1 MKMTGVFPML
11 CIGRVSPG
19 KLAASFQTPA
29 GIHASCARRS
39 IVLRLLSAAPI
50 PDAAWLTSLSL
61 TDRPVGTRNQRK
73 TMRYQLA
80 LEIHERI
87 GEVLR
92 LIKTGE
98 YSTPALAEAVGVS
111 IPTISR
117 IVAALREQGHE
128 IKAVR
133 AASGW
138 RYELVKQPQQTKH
151 ASRGTSS
158 ERIA

>member
-11 CIGRVSPG
+11 CIGWVSPG

-29 GIHASCARRS
+29 GIHANCARRS
-39 IVLRLLSAAPI
+39 LVLRLVASAPI
-50 PDAAWLTSLSL
+50 PAAESLTSLSL

-138 RYELVKQPQQTKH
+138 RYELVNQPQQTKQ

>member
-1 MKMTGVFPML
+1 ML
-11 CIGRVSPG
+11 CIGWVSPG

-29 GIHASCARRS
+29 GIHANCARRS
-39 IVLRLLSAAPI
+39 LVLRLVASAPI
-50 PDAAWLTSLSL
+50 PAAESLTSLSL

-128 IKAVR
+128 IQAQKKGTCWHYV
-133 AASGW
+133 
-138 RYELVKQPQQTKH
+138 LIPQPIQDNVLSKGQQKP
-151 ASRGTSS
+151 TSN
-158 ERIA
+158 RRMGG

>member
-1 MKMTGVFPML
+1 ML

-19 KLAASFQTPA
+19 KLATSFQTPA
-29 GIHASCARRS
+29 GIHAGCARRS
-39 IVLRLLSAAPI
+39 IVLRLVSAAPI
-50 PDAAWLTSLSL
+50 PAAAWLTSLSL
-61 TDRPVGTRNQRK
+61 TDRPVGTRNQRN

-138 RYELVKQPQQTKH
+138 RYELVNQPQQTKQ

>member
-1 MKMTGVFPML
+1 
-11 CIGRVSPG
+11 
-19 KLAASFQTPA
+19 
-29 GIHASCARRS
+29 
-39 IVLRLLSAAPI
+39 
-50 PDAAWLTSLSL
+50 
-61 TDRPVGTRNQRK
+61 
-73 TMRYQLA
+73 MRYQLA

-87 GEVLR
+87 EEVLR

-117 IVAALREQGHE
+117 IVAALREQGHQ

-138 RYELVKQPQQTKH
+138 RYVLQ
-151 ASRGTSS
+151 ANANS
-158 ERIA
+158 ERNAGSRAY